1 VWLGYVPLKISC
13 SKLYEISRDPDA
25 LVRDLV
31 DNGEW
36 MVPFRRLDGN
46 LKAMW
51 DDLMCR
57 LGEVVIT

>member
-13 SKLYEISRDPDA
+13 LELYEISRDPDA

-46 LKAMW
+46 LKAN
-51 DDLMCR
+51 
-57 LGEVVIT
+57 VQ